1 MDDLYKTITTPS
13 IETVFKDRNSKFYG
27 YAFPVNE
34 ETSIKDFLE
43 FLRKK
48 HHTARHFCYARQ
60 LGTESVR
67 FRANDD
73 GEPSNSAGMPIY
85 GQIQSFEVTNILVVS
100 VRYFGGTKLGVGG
113 LINAYR
119 ASARLTL
126 ESSAIEEKTIDE
138 SFQLN
143 FQYDLMSKVLRI
155 LKENSITITRQKLEM
170 DCEIIIAVRKSHIQ
184 KIVKIFEPY
193 FTTKSKG
200 TGLGLSIVKKIIE
213 DHNGKI
219 KIDKN
224 KQMAGTTSLI
234 IFENTNV

>member
-1 MDDLYKTITTPS
+1 MDDLYKTITKPS
-13 IETVFKDRNSKFYG
+13 IETLFKDRNSKFYG
-27 YAFPVNE
+27 YAFPVTE
-34 ETSIKDFLE
+34 EASVKDFLE

-48 HHTARHFCYARQ
+48 HHTARHFCYAWQ

-170 DCEIIIAVRKSHIQ
+170 DCEIIIAVRKSHT
-184 KIVKIFEPY
+184 KKTVKIFESLY
-193 FTTKSKG
+193 RVE
-200 TGLGLSIVKKIIE
+200 IKK
-213 DHNGKI
+213 
-219 KIDKN
+219 
-224 KQMAGTTSLI
+224 L
-234 IFENTNV
+234 NV

>member
-48 HHTARHFCYARQ
+48 HHTARHFCYAWQ

-170 DCEIIIAVRKSHIQ
+170 DCEIIIAVRKSHTQ
-184 KIVKIFEPY
+184 KIVKIFETLY
-193 FTTKSKG
+193 RVE
-200 TGLGLSIVKKIIE
+200 IKK
-213 DHNGKI
+213 
-219 KIDKN
+219 
-224 KQMAGTTSLI
+224 L
-234 IFENTNV
+234 NV

>member
-13 IETVFKDRNSKFYG
+13 KETLFKDRNSKFYG
-27 YAFPVNE
+27 YAFPVTE
-34 ETSIKDFLE
+34 EASVKDFLE

-48 HHTARHFCYARQ
+48 HHTARHFCYAWQ

-85 GQIQSFEVTNILVVS
+85 GQIQSFDVTNILVVS

-126 ESSAIEEKTIDE
+126 ESSAIEEKTIDD

-155 LKENSITITRQKLEM
+155 LKENSITITHQKLEM
-170 DCEIIIAVRKSHIQ
+170 DCEMIIAVRKSHTQ
-184 KIVKIFEPY
+184 KVVKIFETLY
-193 FTTKSKG
+193 K
-200 TGLGLSIVKKIIE
+200 VE
-213 DHNGKI
+213 I
-219 KIDKN
+219 K
-224 KQMAGTTSLI
+224 QL
-234 IFENTNV
+234 NV